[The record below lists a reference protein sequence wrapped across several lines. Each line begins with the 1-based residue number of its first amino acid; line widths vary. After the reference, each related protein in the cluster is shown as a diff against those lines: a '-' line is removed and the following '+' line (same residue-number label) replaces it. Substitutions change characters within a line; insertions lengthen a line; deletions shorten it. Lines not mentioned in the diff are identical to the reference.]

1 MAIRTVGAQTTALDP
16 PADEC
21 RRVQPRRTRRTR
33 IFGTTATA
41 AALLVLAVL
50 LVLSIAVGSNDV
62 GVRAVYDALFHNTGT
77 VDETVVTQLRIPRTL
92 LGLAVGAALGV
103 GGALMQAL
111 TRNPL
116 ADPGL
121 LGVNA
126 GASTGIVLAIG
137 ALGITTPTG
146 YVWFGLV
153 GAAAASVLVYLLGG
167 GGGSPVR
174 LALAGTAVTAALT
187 AFISGALLLDP
198 LAFAQ
203 FRFWDVGALAG
214 RTYPVIDQV
223 APFIVVG
230 LVVSM
235 LLARPLNALALGDE
249 GGRALGV
256 RVGRCRAAAMV
267 AITLLCGAATA
278 AAGPIVFVGLIVPHI
293 ARALVGPDQRRVLPL
308 SAVLGAI
315 LLLGADIVGR
325 VILAPGEVEVGIVI
339 AFLGA
344 PVFIALVRRRR
355 IAKL

>member
-1 MAIRTVGAQTTALDP
+1 MARAEQTAANAGTRGDG
-16 PADEC
+16 
-21 RRVQPRRTRRTR
+21 PRRIRLA
-33 IFGTTATA
+33 GAVA
-41 AALLVLAVL
+41 APAVL
-50 LVLSIAVGSNDV
+50 LLLTVLSIAIGSNDF
-62 GVRAVYDALFHNTGT
+62 GISAVYDALFHNTGT
-77 VDETVVTQLRIPRTL
+77 VDETVVTQLRVPRTL

-126 GASTGIVLAIG
+126 GASTGIVVAIG
-137 ALGITTPTG
+137 ALGITSPTG
-146 YVWFGLV
+146 YVWFGLL
-153 GAAAASVLVYLLGG
+153 GAAIVSVAVYLLGG
-167 GGGSPVR
+167 GGSGGANPVR
-174 LALAGTAVTAALT
+174 LALAGTAVTATLT

-198 LAFAQ
+198 TAFDQ

-214 RTYPVIDQV
+214 RGYPVIDEI
-223 APFIVVG
+223 APFIAAG
-230 LVVSM
+230 LVIAL

-256 RVGRCRAAAMV
+256 RVGRCRAVAMV

-293 ARALVGPDQRRVLPL
+293 ARSLVGPDQRLVLPL

-315 LLLGADIVGR
+315 LLLAADIVGR
-325 VILAPGEVEVGIVI
+325 VVLAPGELEVGIVI

-344 PVFIALVRRRR
+344 PVFIGFVRRRR
-355 IAKL
+355 IPQL